1 MNIQV
6 NTQLIELARLKA
18 VATRLVNDL
27 VELSDE
33 RDTVTKVD
41 GNWIHIDFVGRGS
54 EQFNL
59 ELSDAYSIQT
69 RINYLTDNINNL
81 SKIKSYILE
90 CLAA

>member
-33 RDTVTKVD
+33 RDTVTTVD
-41 GNWIHIDFVGRGS
+41 GNWIHIDFTGRGS

-59 ELSDAYSIQT
+59 QLSDTYSIQT